1 MEITIPWGDKH
12 YRVQLDEALD
22 LTIPLIPN
30 QVGPNCYYAP
40 PFEASP
46 VRSENFI
53 GSLDEGSTVNFY
65 NLRINPHGN
74 GTHTEC
80 VGHIKRG
87 NFSIGESLK
96 NFHFRAQLISVYP
109 QKKDN
114 GDRVVDLSN
123 LKHQWEP
130 NEEAEALIVRTL
142 PNLDEKKSQIYSGT
156 NPPYFTADAIDYIV
170 ENQIRHLLVDLPSID
185 PEVDGGRLAAHKSF
199 FNFSGPVRTESTLS
213 ELIFVPNEV
222 KDGNYLLQLSVLRL
236 DLDASPSRVVIYEL
250 KR

>member
-1 MEITIPWGDKH
+1 
-12 YRVQLDEALD
+12 
-22 LTIPLIPN
+22 
-30 QVGPNCYYAP
+30 
-40 PFEASP
+40 
-46 VRSENFI
+46 
-53 GSLDEGSTVNFY
+53 
-65 NLRINPHGN
+65 
-74 GTHTEC
+74 
-80 VGHIKRG
+80 
-87 NFSIGESLK
+87 
-96 NFHFRAQLISVYP
+96 
-109 QKKDN
+109 
-114 GDRVVDLSN
+114 
-123 LKHQWEP
+123 
-130 NEEAEALIVRTL
+130 LIVRTL